1 MEIFQNLKQARV
13 RRSLTQEQAAEQL
26 HTTRQTISSYETG
39 RTQPDLDTLLRL
51 AALYDTPVERLLY
64 GDREARKRRRLHR
77 AAWIVL
83 AVYLAG
89 LALLSAFRL
98 AINLL
103 LAIPG
108 SASGSVTLTEELRPL
123 WELRFNLGN
132 ALDAAFSLWS
142 LFLLVVLL
150 VMLFQDLSLR
160 DPGPLRRR
168 TVLFLLLTAGSFAA
182 TIPWGLFDP
191 LFHTGNYRIAAYAG
205 ICYSLLV
212 LLIDLSVLVWRKRR
226 RRAA

>member
-39 RTQPDLDTLLRL
+39 RTQPD
-51 AALYDTPVERLLY
+51 
-64 GDREARKRRRLHR
+64 
-77 AAWIVL
+77 
-83 AVYLAG
+83 
-89 LALLSAFRL
+89 
-98 AINLL
+98 
-103 LAIPG
+103 
-108 SASGSVTLTEELRPL
+108 
-123 WELRFNLGN
+123 
-132 ALDAAFSLWS
+132 LDAAFSLWS